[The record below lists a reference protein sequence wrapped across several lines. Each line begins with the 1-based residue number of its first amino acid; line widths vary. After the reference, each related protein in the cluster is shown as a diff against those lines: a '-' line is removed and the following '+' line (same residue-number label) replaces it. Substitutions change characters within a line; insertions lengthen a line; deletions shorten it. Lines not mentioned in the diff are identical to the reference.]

1 MVLSAINSQSS
12 TFVLMNSIFQ
22 FLYKQLHWIVFIAL
36 EIICCVLL
44 FSYNNY
50 QGSVY
55 LSTAN
60 GAVARLNAGKDKIT
74 SYFGLTEKN
83 RALVEQNAELQ
94 QRILELEAMTSMQ
107 HLDSLATAEAIQR
120 VHRMGYNITPAQ
132 VINKSINKA
141 NNYLTLDKG
150 TADGVTPDMGVMG
163 VDGIVGVIYKCTEH
177 YSLVLPLLNGK
188 SSVSCKVLG
197 SDYFGYLRWEGGDS
211 RYAMVYDLPRY
222 SSVEVG
228 DTIVTSGSS
237 SFFPAGLMVG
247 VVEESYPS
255 NDGLYVMLK
264 VQLSTQFARLEHAFI
279 MGKMDAEELAA
290 LQELLNPKKK
300 KKK

>member
-1 MVLSAINSQSS
+1 MS
-12 TFVLMNSIFQ
+12 SIFQ
-22 FLYKQLHWIVFIAL
+22 FLYKQLHWIVFIVL
-36 EIICCVLL
+36 EIICFVLL
-44 FSYNNY
+44 FSYNSF

-60 GAVARLNAGKDKIT
+60 GAVARLMAGKDRVT
-74 SYFGLTEKN
+74 SYFGLVEKN
-83 RALVEQNAELQ
+83 RALVDQNAELQ
-94 QRILELEAMTSMQ
+94 QRIFQLEALASMQ
-107 HLDSLATAEAIQR
+107 HLDSIARVEAVER
-120 VHRMGYNITPAQ
+120 VHRMGYAITPAQ
-132 VINKSINKA
+132 VLDKSINRA
-141 NNYLTLDKG
+141 DNYITLDKG
-150 TADGVTPDMGVMG
+150 TADGVAPDMGVMG
-163 VDGIVGVIYKCTEH
+163 VDGIVGVVYKCTEH
-177 YSLVLPLLNGK
+177 YSLVLPVLNSK

-222 SSVEVG
+222 SNVAVG

-255 NDGLYVMLK
+255 SDGLYVMLR
-264 VQLSTQFARLEHAFI
+264 VQLTTQFARLEHAFVVR
-279 MGKMDAEELAA
+279 KMDAEELAA
-290 LQELLNPKKK
+290 LQEMLKPKKK